1 MSIFLAVWDRKHG
14 VDNSAHTT
22 ERGAF
27 KQCVEWARD
36 AHKEWQDESFDELS
50 DEELFDSWGDIT
62 GFTEFF
68 SVKKLRLHSDPPDE
82 KEKWIADTS
91 HIGA

>member
-1 MSIFLAVWDRKHG
+1 MSIFLAVWDHKHG

-27 KQCVEWARD
+27 KRCVEWARD
-36 AHKEWQDESFDELS
+36 TLHEWQDESCDELS
-50 DEELFDSWGDIT
+50 DEELFDAWGEIT
-62 GFTEFF
+62 GFTEFL
-68 SVKKLRLHSDPPDE
+68 SIKTLHLHHDSPDE
-82 KEKWIADTS
+82 KEKWVADTS